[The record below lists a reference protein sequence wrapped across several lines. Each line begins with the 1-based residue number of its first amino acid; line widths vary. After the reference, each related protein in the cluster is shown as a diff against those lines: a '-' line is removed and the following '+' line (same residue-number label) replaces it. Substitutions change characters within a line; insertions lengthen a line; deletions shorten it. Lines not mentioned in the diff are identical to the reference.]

1 MKRALVSI
9 GMPLPLTAVN
19 QVVGSYHKRE
29 MWGKSAVICFARYRK
44 QNILM
49 PMQFDLFD
57 QTQNKILD
65 AKTYAEFKEALT
77 QSNCTKCAL
86 SESRTHI
93 VIDRGNS
100 NAKVLMIGEA
110 PGENEDLQAKAFV
123 GRAGQLLDELMRG
136 IGFDTNRES
145 LIINVV
151 KCRPPENR
159 SPKQEEVNACNPF
172 LKKQIELV
180 KPKIIL
186 LLGAV
191 ALKHVIPGKGEFS
204 MEREAG
210 TFFDHSDFPEIE
222 FMVLYHPAFILRDPR
237 KKPVMIE
244 HLKKFKD
251 YWDHPTT

>member
-1 MKRALVSI
+1 M
-9 GMPLPLTAVN
+9 
-19 QVVGSYHKRE
+19 E
-29 MWGKSAVICFARYRK
+29 FD
-44 QNILM
+44 
-49 PMQFDLFD
+49 MQFDLFD
-57 QTQNKILD
+57 ATQNKILD
-65 AKTYAEFKEALT
+65 AKTYPEFKEALAK
-77 QSNCTKCAL
+77 SGCTKCAL
-86 SESRTHI
+86 SDSRRHI
-93 VIDRGNS
+93 VVDRGNP
-100 NAKVLMIGEA
+100 NAKVLMIGEG

-136 IGFDTNRES
+136 IGFDTNRDS

-159 SPKQEEVNACNPF
+159 APKQEEVNACRPF

-191 ALKHVIPGKGEFS
+191 ALKHVIENKKEFS

-210 TFFDHSDFPEIE
+210 NFFNHPDFPGVQ

-237 KKPVMIE
+237 KKPVMVD
-244 HLKKFKD
+244 HLKRFKAYCD
-251 YWDHPTT
+251 EASKVA